1 MLGKQKN
8 GKSGPCT
15 SRQTLP
21 AHCRLPNAAAALA
34 PAGLPNSVAWLGWV
48 AGPLCIIAFFS
59 ISLWS
64 SIMLAGMYRI
74 GAARGCGVAA

>member
-1 MLGKQKN
+1 M
-8 GKSGPCT
+8 
-15 SRQTLP
+15 
-21 AHCRLPNAAAALA
+21 HALKLDCFL

-48 AGPLCIIAFFS
+48 AGPICICAFFC

-74 GAARGCGVAA
+74 GNTEFARYHHLVRMIRR